1 MFDCAKDLRAF
12 HNDRVTLPKKDQDK
26 MRDRRNSNRNRVKK
40 GLKDADKPAPLEFV
54 SQGSYAMKTMVWNP
68 ELDYDIDDG
77 IYFRKE
83 DLVGPRGGEMS
94 PRQAREVMR
103 DAVDDGSFK
112 TAPEVCKNCVRI
124 YYDAG
129 YHVDQPVYR
138 KVVEEDIFGNEII
151 FYELASGSTWVR
163 SDARDVTNWY
173 EDKRKF
179 SLDGTQMRHINR
191 DLKKFAKSRASWG
204 SRTLSGFAISVLTTE
219 KFSASPARE
228 DVALYNTMNA
238 ICARLRWDLEIK
250 HPVTPNGWLTNR
262 PEDSKANFFLEK
274 LESALDDLQPLF
286 EPDCTREKALKCWD
300 KVFNTTFFSDRHE
313 GEKSQASALAAPAVL
328 GASTVAAH
336 AHTSLTTKTLSA
348 EEKIRRATSAA
359 DGIRSSG
366 RGTSPW
372 ASTKH

>member
-1 MFDCAKDLRAF
+1 MFDCAKDVRAF
-12 HNDRVTLPKKDQDK
+12 HNDRVTLPQKDQDK

-40 GLKDADKPAPLEFV
+40 GLKDAGKPAPLEFV

-68 ELDYDIDDG
+68 DLDYDIDDG

-94 PRQAREVMR
+94 PRQAREMAR

-112 TAPEVCKNCVRI
+112 TAPEVRQNCVRV

-138 KVVEEDIFGNEII
+138 KIVDEDIFGNEIVY
-151 FYELASGSTWVR
+151 YELASGSTWVR

-179 SLDGTQMRHINR
+179 SLDGTQMRRINR
-191 DLKKFAKSRASWG
+191 NLKKFAKSRASWG
-204 SRTLSGFAISVLTTE
+204 SRTLSGFAISVLATE
-219 KFSASPARE
+219 KFSASSTRE
-228 DVALYNTMNA
+228 DVAMYNTMKA
-238 ICARLRWDLEIK
+238 IRSRLLWDLEIK
-250 HPVTPNGWLTNR
+250 HPVTPNGWLTNG
-262 PEDSKANFFLEK
+262 PEDAKAKFFLEK

-286 EPDCTREKALKCWD
+286 EPDCTRERALKCWD
-300 KVFNTTFFSDRHE
+300 KVFDTTFFSDRYKN
-313 GEKSQASALAAPAVL
+313 EKSKASALAAPTLL
-328 GASTVAAH
+328 GASTVAAN
-336 AHTSLTTKTLSA
+336 AHTSLATKTLSA